1 MDKINKYL
9 GEAKGM
15 AGFAARELMDINKK
29 LKEYIGFGSDKEFDK
44 HIKAAAKELRIAVKL
59 L

>member
-44 HIKAAAKELRIAVKL
+44 HI
-59 L
+59 